1 MSKGSV
7 LVSGL
12 VVAGLLVSGCAGRDA
27 HPVAASQPQDNA
39 ATCSSI
45 QAELDANNLRMAQ
58 LGREEGWK
66 VAQNIGAGVVGLFTL
81 GIGFAAMD
89 FKDAAGT
96 ERDALETRNRYL
108 AQIAADRC
116 RTSLVY

>member
-1 MSKGSV
+1 MTRKMTIVATAVSV
-7 LVSGL
+7 LL
-12 VVAGLLVSGCAGRDA
+12 TTACAGRDA
-27 HPVAASQPQDNA
+27 HPVAASQPQDNSSSCA
-39 ATCSSI
+39 AV
-45 QAELDANNLRMAQ
+45 QAELDANNLRISQ

-66 VAQNIGAGVVGLFTL
+66 VAQNVGAGLVGLFTL

-108 AQIAADRC
+108 AQIAAEKC
-116 RTSLVY
+116 RQ

>member
-1 MSKGSV
+1 MSKSGV

-12 VVAGLLVSGCAGRDA
+12 VIAGLLVSGCAGRDA
-27 HPVAASQPQDNA
+27 HPIAASQPQDNSA
-39 ATCSSI
+39 SCSSI

-58 LGREEGWK
+58 LSREEGWK
-66 VAQNIGAGVVGLFTL
+66 VAQNVGAAVVGVFTL

-108 AQIAADRC
+108 AQIAAERC
-116 RTSLVY
+116 RTPAY

>member
-1 MSKGSV
+1 MRNRNTIV
-7 LVSGL
+7 AL
-12 VVAGLLVSGCAGRDA
+12 VVTATLLSACAGRDA
-27 HPVAASQPQDNA
+27 HPVAASQPQDNNASCA
-39 ATCSSI
+39 AV
-45 QAELDANNLRMAQ
+45 QAELDANNLRITQ

-66 VAQNIGAGVVGLFTL
+66 VAQNVGAGVVGLFTF

-108 AQIAADRC
+108 AQIAAEKC
-116 RTSLVY
+116 RTSAY